1 MNGSSG
7 PSGLDASVWKHLS
20 TSFNTSNDLCSA
32 LASLARRISTT
43 YVDPSG
49 LYPFLASRLI
59 AIDKLPGVRLIGI
72 GEVVRRIVGKAVL
85 SVVRDDILEVAG
97 TDQLCAG
104 QPGGCEG
111 AVHAVRSMFQSVE
124 CEAVFFVDASNAFNS
139 LNRRLALLNIQ
150 KICPPLATVL
160 INCYRLDVPLSIDGE
175 ILYSTEGT
183 TQGDPLAM
191 VMYAIG
197 ILPLSIPSLY
207 LRFGMQM
214 MLQH

>member
-1 MNGSSG
+1 
-7 PSGLDASVWKHLS
+7 
-20 TSFNTSNDLCSA
+20 
-32 LASLARRISTT
+32 
-43 YVDPSG
+43 
-49 LYPFLASRLI
+49 
-59 AIDKLPGVRLIGI
+59 
-72 GEVVRRIVGKAVL
+72 
-85 SVVRDDILEVAG
+85 
-97 TDQLCAG
+97 
-104 QPGGCEG
+104 
-111 AVHAVRSMFQSVE
+111 MFQSVE